1 MTRKELLSMMR
12 YIVHKCNLLINNE
25 HYEADAFTQC
35 TVEDI
40 AEVCNH
46 VMDGDYGKIEDND
59 EEI

>member
-1 MTRKELLSMMR
+1 MMR